1 MPRLL
6 ERARRVEK
14 AAAHEGRRHGPLRS
28 RVSRLH
34 AAHSYRSVFG
44 LILAMFLFASLA
56 GDQPWTV
63 SVLLLLGAGTL
74 ATALWT
80 SGIAKADSKGLL
92 ALLAAAGALAVVVL
106 FTSPDNLQGGVGIVS
121 GVLVIGTIATIAIGV
136 IDQKE
141 VNQQSITGAVCIYL
155 LFGLLFM
162 FLYTAV
168 ALIGSSEFFAQGTD
182 GTRSLRLYFSY
193 VTLATLGYGDYTPA
207 GNLGHTLAILE
218 ALFGQ
223 LYLVTV
229 LALLVSRLQGRRV
242 DRDANG

>member
-1 MPRLL
+1 VPRLL
-6 ERARRVEK
+6 ERARRVEG
-14 AAAHEGRRHGPLRS
+14 AAAREGRRSAFRS
-28 RVSRLH
+28 RVARLH

-44 LILAMFLFASLA
+44 LILATFLFAALA
-56 GDQPWTV
+56 PDEPWTV
-63 SVLLLLGAGTL
+63 SVLLVLGAGTL
-74 ATALWT
+74 AAALWT
-80 SGIAKADSKGLL
+80 SGLAKSDSKALL
-92 ALLAAAGALAVVVL
+92 ALLAGAGALAVVLL
-106 FTSPDNLQGGVGIVS
+106 FTSPKNFQGGIGIVTALL
-121 GVLVIGTIATIAIGV
+121 VLGTIVTIAVGV

-162 FLYTAV
+162 FIYTAM
-168 ALIGSSEFFAQGTD
+168 ALIGSGAFFAQGTD

-207 GNLGHTLAILE
+207 GNLGHMFAIVE

-229 LALLVSRLQGRRV
+229 LALLVSRLQARRL
-242 DRDANG
+242 D